1 MAPLSSLSA
10 SERQVV
16 EVQLICDKALVMY
29 RQLPNVLIFTFVAT
43 SALILYYREVEQLWF
58 WWVGMQLVT
67 AVRLGTLIL
76 WRRHWSA
83 TGMVA
88 DSQKA
93 IRLFVAFALL
103 SGVLWAVFSVAFF
116 AISTPSQRLV
126 IAMVMATVAAGSV
139 NVLAL
144 VPWASKLF
152 IVFLIAPLVVLFAS
166 TGELDD
172 LVVAGLGVAL
182 FIGLTG
188 FAKVASG
195 SASHLL
201 VAAQQREFRL
211 ANAATQRD
219 ELLRDKNSLES
230 RLAEKIERLEFEITL
245 KERYARELSRMAEL
259 DTMTGLLNRSAFER
273 ELHHQLDW
281 ATSTDV
287 PLAIFALE
295 ILRFDVLELQGVR
308 ATEQMLVS
316 IATRL
321 RLFFGEDVLIAR
333 WGGAEFAVAVPDIE
347 QRWNDRG
354 IFLRASLQE
363 TIEVDAGALRVDV
376 MIGIAPVATSVHLD
390 TLMYRASVA
399 KHSLRQQGI
408 GGVKVFDEALD
419 VVIRQRQKLRRALH
433 ASLETDDLK
442 LVFQPIE
449 PCVANVD
456 GKKVPRKMEAL
467 LRWDEPELG
476 AVSPAL
482 FIPVAEESGLIMPLG
497 RWVLLEACRT
507 ALAWPDAAIVCV
519 NVSVQQILAGDLL
532 QDVNRALAISGL
544 PASRLQIEITESV
557 FSQDID
563 RVCGVLE
570 QVRQLGVT
578 LAIDDFGTGYS
589 SLAYL
594 RHLPVD
600 VIKIDRSF
608 IQDLDQGA
616 RKLLVAMVSMARGL
630 GFRIVVEGVETA
642 EQQNLLMAMGVD
654 YLQGYF
660 IARPM
665 AASDAKGWLAR
676 GKGA

>member
-1 MAPLSSLSA
+1 MAPLSSLSV

-16 EVQLICDKALVMY
+16 EVQLIRDKALVMY

-43 SALILYYREVEQLWF
+43 SALILYYAEVEQLWV
-58 WWVGMQLVT
+58 WWGGMQVVT
-67 AVRLGTLIL
+67 ALRLGTLIL
-76 WRRHWSA
+76 WRRRWSA
-83 TGMVA
+83 TIEIA

-152 IVFLIAPLVVLFAS
+152 IVLLIAPLVVLFAS

-211 ANAATQRD
+211 ANAASQRD

-281 ATSTDV
+281 ATSTDI

-308 ATEQMLVS
+308 ATEQILVS

-333 WGGAEFAVAVPDIE
+333 WGGAEFAVAVPDPE

-449 PCVANVD
+449 PCVADLD

-507 ALAWPDAAIVCV
+507 ALAWPDEAIVCV

-665 AASDAKGWLAR
+665 AASDAKCWLAR
-676 GKGA
+676 AKGA

>member
-1 MAPLSSLSA
+1 MAPLSSLPA
-10 SERQVV
+10 NERQVV
-16 EVQLICDKALVMY
+16 EVQLIRDKALVMY

-58 WWVGMQLVT
+58 WWVAMQLVT
-67 AVRLGTLIL
+67 AVRFTTLIL
-76 WRRHWSA
+76 WRRRWST
-83 TGMVA
+83 TGVVA

-93 IRLFVAFALL
+93 IRLFVILALV
-103 SGVLWAVFSVAFF
+103 SGVLWAVFSLSFF

-144 VPWASKLF
+144 VPWASRLF
-152 IVFLIAPLVVLFAS
+152 IAFLIAPLVVLFAS
-166 TGELDD
+166 TGQMDD

-211 ANAATQRD
+211 ANAASQRD

-281 ATSTDV
+281 ATSTDA

-308 ATEQMLVS
+308 ATEQILVS
-316 IATRL
+316 VAGRL
-321 RLFFGEDVLIAR
+321 RRFFGEDVLIAR
-333 WGGAEFAVAVPDIE
+333 WGGAEFAVAVPDLE

-376 MIGIAPVATSVHLD
+376 MIGIAPVTASVHLD
-390 TLMYRASVA
+390 TLVYRASVA

-449 PCVANVD
+449 PCAANTQ

-507 ALAWPDAAIVCV
+507 ALAWPDEAIVCV

-544 PASRLQIEITESV
+544 APTRLQIEITESV

-570 QVRQLGVT
+570 RVRKLGVT

-616 RKLLVAMVSMARGL
+616 RKLLMAMVSMARGL

-642 EQQNLLMAMGVD
+642 EQQNLLMGMGVD
-654 YLQGYF
+654 YLQGYL

-665 AASDAKGWLAR
+665 SASDAEGWLAR
-676 GKGA
+676 QD